1 MRSQVRS
8 RSDLDLE
15 EAMQVHLSH
24 KPAMGKKSDR
34 KETVPDDDDSDNDEH
49 EKPKPKPK
57 KPKKPDGTLAL
68 VDKPKSAKKSAKIKK
83 ISVWE
88 TPYATKEDKKKNWSS
103 WPSI

>member
-57 KPKKPDGTLAL
+57 KPDGTLAL
-68 VDKPKSAKKSAKIKK
+68 VDKPKPAKKSAKIKK